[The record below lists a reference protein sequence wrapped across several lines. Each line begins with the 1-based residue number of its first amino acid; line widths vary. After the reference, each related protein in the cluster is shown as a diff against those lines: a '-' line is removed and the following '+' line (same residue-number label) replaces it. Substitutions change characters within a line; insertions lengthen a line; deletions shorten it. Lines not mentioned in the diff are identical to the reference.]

1 VTDRTPPLTPYP
13 LRVLLGRVAHEWETR
28 HRIFDLPIARIFDV
42 SHGPDLGA
50 EFMGRRAATPIGPA
64 AGPHTQMAQNIVL
77 AWLGGARIMELKTVQ
92 ILDDLE
98 ISRPCIDMET
108 VGYNVEWSQELKIR
122 QSLEEYVK
130 AWMMIEILRGWP
142 ELKPYLG
149 ADPGPHIFDISVG
162 YDLAGI
168 ASAEIA
174 GFIEGLMDGTEVI
187 DRLRHE
193 IPEPFSAWRD
203 HTFPTR
209 IADTVTLST
218 FHGCP
223 PGEIESITKHL
234 MTRHDLDVV
243 VKLNPTLLGFDDVG
257 EIVHELLGYEEV
269 VLRREDFDAD
279 LQFAR
284 GVELIGELSSFA
296 AAESRRFGI
305 KLSNTLVVD
314 NHRGLL
320 PDTPMYL
327 SGQPLHVVTTTLL
340 GKLDQALPG
349 LLGVTGS
356 EGPVQVSFSAG
367 LTKENLA
374 SVAALGL
381 APMTVCSD
389 LLKPGG
395 YGRIKPMLEGLQ
407 KTMEKAGCPDLP
419 AWRRHAGS
427 EAVAGYVAGLRGPE
441 LVEHYSRQGTSK
453 LPRSLDTVLERWGC
467 VACNFCVTVCPNDA
481 FVRLPTP
488 EGMEVE
494 GRQQYFC
501 LAELCNECGNCTT
514 FCPEIGA
521 PWLVKPRL
529 FLDAKRF
536 AAEPASRPG
545 FLIEAFDGGIGLTP
559 KPGYEADVGP
569 LTDILNAEEGLPIR
583 PVDLVTA
590 SPVG

>member
-1 VTDRTPPLTPYP
+1 MTDRIPPLTPYP
-13 LRVLLGRVAHEWETR
+13 LRVLLGRIAHEWETR

-42 SHGPDLGA
+42 SAGPGLSA
-50 EFMGRRAATPIGPA
+50 EFLGRPAATPVGPA
-64 AGPHTQMAQNIVL
+64 AGPHTQLAQNIVL

-92 ILDDLE
+92 ILDELE

-108 VGYNVEWSQELKIR
+108 VGYNVEWSQELKIG

-142 ELKPYLG
+142 ELRPYLG
-149 ADPGPHIFDISVG
+149 EDPGPHIFDLSVG

-168 ASAEIA
+168 SSPEIA
-174 GFIEGLMDGTEVI
+174 GFIEGLMDASRVI
-187 DRLRHE
+187 DRLRVE
-193 IPEPFSAWRD
+193 IPEPFTDWQNHA
-203 HTFPTR
+203 FPTR
-209 IADTVTLST
+209 VADTVTLST

-243 VKLNPTLLGFDDVG
+243 VKLNPTLLGYDSVG

-269 VLRREDFDAD
+269 GLREEDFEAD
-279 LQFAR
+279 LQFDR
-284 GVELIGELSSFA
+284 GVELIDGLARFA
-296 AAESRRFGI
+296 AAEGRRFGV

-314 NHRGLL
+314 NHRHLL

-327 SGQPLHVVTTTLL
+327 SGQPLHVVTMTLL
-340 GKLDQALPG
+340 GRLDAALPG
-349 LLGVTGS
+349 LFGLTGRD
-356 EGPVQVSFSAG
+356 GPVQVSFSAG

-374 SVAALGL
+374 SVAALGVT
-381 APMTVCSD
+381 PMTVCSD

-407 KTMEKAGCPDLP
+407 KTMEKAGCPDLG
-419 AWRRHAGS
+419 AWRRQAGPEVVPS
-427 EAVAGYVAGLRGPE
+427 YVEGLRRPE
-441 LVEHYSRQGTSK
+441 QVEHYSRAGTSK
-453 LPRSLDTVLERWGC
+453 LPRSVDSVLERWGC

-488 EGMEVE
+488 EGMEVD

-514 FCPEIGA
+514 FCPEIGE

-529 FLDAKRF
+529 FLDAARF
-536 AAEPASRPG
+536 AADPASRPG
-545 FLIEAFDGGIGLTP
+545 FLIEAFDGGIGVTT

-569 LTDILNAEEGLPIR
+569 LTDILNAKEGLPIR
-583 PVDLVTA
+583 PGDLVTA
-590 SPVG
+590 SHVG